1 MPLTG
6 LTWARIREHLRK
18 TAPIYLVGAIIMI
31 FVSDILFTSTRP
43 QIPDDQEVL
52 VYMVDSY
59 SQPDIL
65 DDLCADALAYGQET
79 DDTLLSVRAES
90 IPYNDPEK
98 DYTSAVVLVARMS
111 LGDGDA
117 YFANATALES
127 IAANGG
133 CEPMDEWIEEG
144 WLEELGLEPWY
155 YTEKDDITG
164 EEKTYIAAL
173 SLDKVDALRDSGIFE
188 NRGAYLVI
196 ASNGGNIATTRNVV
210 SYMLTQLAEGNYAP
224 AAVETPAA

>member
-6 LTWARIREHLRK
+6 LSWPRIREHLRK
-18 TAPIYLVGAIIMI
+18 TAPIYIVGVIIMI

-52 VYMVDSY
+52 VYLVDGY
-59 SQPDIL
+59 SQPSLL
-65 DDLCADALAYGQET
+65 DSLCADALAYAQST
-79 DDTLLSVRAES
+79 DDMLLSVRAES

-98 DYTSAVVLVARMS
+98 DYTSAVVLVARMA

-117 YFANATALES
+117 YFANATALEA

-133 CEPMDEWIEEG
+133 CYPLDEWLDAG
-144 WLEELGLEPWY
+144 WLEELGLERWT
-155 YTEKDDITG
+155 YTETDEASGT
-164 EEKTYIAAL
+164 EKTYTAAL
-173 SLDKVDALRDSGIFE
+173 SLDKIDALRDNGIFE

-196 ASNGGNIATTRNVV
+196 ASNGGNIATTRETVT
-210 SYMLTQLAEGNYAP
+210 YMLTQLAEGNYVP
-224 AAVETPAA
+224 AATEEPAA